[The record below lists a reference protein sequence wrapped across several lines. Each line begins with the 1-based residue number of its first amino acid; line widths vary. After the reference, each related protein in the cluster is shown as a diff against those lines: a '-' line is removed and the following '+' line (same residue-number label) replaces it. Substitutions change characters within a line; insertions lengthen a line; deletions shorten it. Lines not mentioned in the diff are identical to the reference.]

1 MANKKYGMFRSDNMA
16 GTTQGKYLA
25 SVRVGEDLQNGSVV
39 ALGAY
44 EVNEREVRTC
54 TAPDADTKIGA
65 LAILGS
71 EEVVA
76 NVKYDT
82 VAGFINL
89 KGSVA
94 RAYIFEHGDM
104 FSATAEC
111 FDGTPAVG
119 HTIETLAGTYKMK
132 AVETASGATVIGE
145 CIAVEKDG
153 PTTWYVVRV

>member
-1 MANKKYGMFRSDNMA
+1 MAKYGMFRSDNMA
-16 GTTQGKYLA
+16 GTSQGKYLA
-25 SVRVGEDLQNGSVV
+25 SVRVGQDLQNGSVV

-44 EVNEREVRTC
+44 ETNEREVRNC
-54 TAPDADTKIGA
+54 TAPTADTKIGA

-76 NVKYDT
+76 SAKHDT

-104 FSATAEC
+104 FSVTAEC
-111 FDGTPAVG
+111 FETVPAVG
-119 HTIETLAGTYKMK
+119 HTIETLAGSYKMN
-132 AVETASGATVIGE
+132 AAEAATGATVIGE